1 MDITPISIWSN
12 GTTATATQLIN
23 TLVYDNLDDQATF
36 YWQLLDASNNK
47 LQEGN
52 VTMSGTDYVNWN
64 TTTDIN
70 LAAYQFVAAE
80 LNLTL
85 V

>member
-1 MDITPISIWSN
+1 MNITPISIWNN

-23 TLVYDNLDDQATF
+23 TLVYDNLSDQATF
-36 YWQLLDASNNK
+36 YWQLQDASNNK

-52 VTMSGTDYVNWN
+52 IYMTGADYTNWN

>member
-52 VTMSGTDYVNWN
+52 VLMTGTDYVNWN

>member
-1 MDITPISIWSN
+1 MDITPVPIWYN
-12 GTTATATQLIN
+12 GATVNATQLLN
-23 TLVYDNLDDQATF
+23 TLVYDNLTDEAKF

-47 LQEGN
+47 LEEGN
-52 VTMSGTDYVNWN
+52 TIMSGTDYVNWN

-85 V
+85 L